1 MLSLTYANR
10 TERLLAELAEALREE
25 REAFGLWEPLQLV
38 VPNPNV
44 KRYLLDGLGRA
55 LGILANVQVDYLDGL
70 WRRPLER
77 YLAGNGEDLKLMQL
91 AEKAAGLLEDYSL
104 TRPEWAAAWPSMPA
118 SR

>member
-10 TERLLAELAEALREE
+10 TERLLAELAEALRGE

-70 WRRPLER
+70 
-77 YLAGNGEDLKLMQL
+77 
-91 AEKAAGLLEDYSL
+91 
-104 TRPEWAAAWPSMPA
+104 
-118 SR
+118 